1 MEKGLSSRW
10 KSMCKG
16 PDVGKES
23 HVWEEMKEDQ
33 GGVCIMGKKEHKV
46 REVVKK
52 VGAGRCKLLYT
63 VERRW
68 KARGG

>member
-1 MEKGLSSRW
+1 
-10 KSMCKG
+10 MCKG

-33 GGVCIMGKKEHKV
+33 GGVCILGKKEHKV

-52 VGAGRCKLLYT
+52 AGAGRCKLLYT
-63 VERRW
+63 V
-68 KARGG
+68 